1 MSTTVMAYPEPRY
14 ILKYENGTK
23 NQMMT
28 VHLQKNAIN
37 NFTVHCE
44 QQFAQEIDSVTYI
57 LELSNVLGVSTV
69 FIRILKQ
76 GKYSTSFFQTLLYSF
91 THIEWVL
98 NLFLNSYALLIFL
111 FAAVAQGV
119 RALAPQPEG

>member
-23 NQMMT
+23 NHMMT

-57 LELSNVLGVSTV
+57 LELSNVLGVSAV

-76 GKYSTSFFQTLLYSF
+76 GKYSGFFFKRS
-91 THIEWVL
+91 
-98 NLFLNSYALLIFL
+98 NSNS
-111 FAAVAQGV
+111 
-119 RALAPQPEG
+119 PDP